1 MAFRMKLIPRSTL
14 FHAKR
19 PFNPFRPALRD
30 HLAQARH
37 QSQFPFA
44 GRERTQYKRFS
55 RTQSIKYLWQSSPAF
70 RYGIG
75 ATGAGAVGFIGY
87 NIETVPVSG
96 RRRFNWVSP
105 AQEEEMGKQQYGQI
119 IQEFQGKILS
129 RWHPHTMMVH
139 RVLNRLIPASGLAGQ
154 EWEVHVIDDK
164 EQMNAFVIPGGK
176 VFVFSGLLP
185 ICDGEDG
192 LATVLGHEIAHNV
205 AHHAAENYSR
215 LSLVLPIA
223 YLVSFIYDVSG
234 NLTFTIL
241 DYAYTKP
248 GSRKQESEADYI
260 GLMMMAQSCFDPEAA
275 VELWQRMEKANQVAI
290 PQFLSTHPSNHNR
303 IAKIQEW
310 LPKAR
315 IVLEQA
321 KESSGEGWLSN

>member
-1 MAFRMKLIPRSTL
+1 MASRPRTSVWNTL
-14 FHAKR
+14 CHVKR
-19 PFNPFRPALRD
+19 PLDPSRPPLQNNI
-30 HLAQARH
+30 LQARH
-37 QSQFPFA
+37 QSQNPFA
-44 GRERTQYKRFS
+44 GRERTQYKRFN
-55 RTQSIKYLWQSSPAF
+55 RTQSIRYLWQSSPAF

-75 ATGAGAVGFIGY
+75 ASGVGTVGFIGY

-105 AQEEEMGKQQYGQI
+105 AQEEEMGKQQYEQVL
-119 IQEFQGKILS
+119 QEFQRQLLP
-129 RWHPHTMMVH
+129 RWHPQTMMVH
-139 RVLNRLIPASGLAGQ
+139 RVLERLIPASGLEGQ
-154 EWEVHVIDDK
+154 AWEVHVIDDE

-215 LSLVLPIA
+215 LSLVLPLA

-234 NLTFTIL
+234 NLTFTLL
-241 DYAYTKP
+241 DYAYNKP

-260 GLMMMAQSCFDPEAA
+260 GLMMMAQSLFDPGAA

-315 IVLEQA
+315 MLAE
-321 KESSGEGWLSN
+321 KSKDEHGTLF